1 MAVKRFYNFFV
12 MLIWPFL
19 MQIEADFQMMLN
31 NLDFLIENVFY
42 RYMIL

>member
-1 MAVKRFYNFFV
+1 
-12 MLIWPFL
+12 
-19 MQIEADFQMMLN
+19 MQILKIEADFQMMLN